1 MELELPSRLWLPLF
15 EKNRAPIIIVNG
27 KEVEG
32 AFDSKRRIINPEN
45 GYLIP
50 EHRIVDRGHKR
61 TRYYV
66 AFGGRG
72 GSKSLTFGLAAIMRA
87 MEEKQTIL
95 CCRQI
100 QSSIADSVLS
110 TLDFQIKDLRLENEF
125 EVLVNAIRHKK
136 TGTNFVFRGLKHN
149 IKEIKSLN
157 NTKICWIEEATDVT
171 KETFIELDPTIRA
184 PDSEIWIG
192 FNTGLID
199 DFIYKRFVLTP
210 DDDVTLIPINYT
222 DNALIGKELLRLAEK
237 MKEMD
242 YDDYLNVWLGQPKIT
257 REGGV
262 FKPENIK
269 IVPVAPVCVK
279 FCRGW
284 DFAST
289 AFDEK
294 KANNPDY
301 SVGTKIGITADGTYV
316 ILDVVRFRDTPDV
329 VERVLLNTTTQDGLM
344 VEQSLPLD
352 PGQAGR
358 AQILNFTKKLSGYR
372 VHSSPESG
380 SKVVRAE
387 PFAAQVNVGS
397 VMMVQ
402 APWNEVLIKEMAG
415 FNGDGKAK
423 DDIVDSAS
431 RAFAR
436 LQTNYMMQF
445 ATITGL

>member
-1 MELELPSRLWLPLF
+1 MELELPSPLWLPLF

-27 KEVEG
+27 VEVEG
-32 AFDSKRRIINPEN
+32 AFDRKRRIINPEN
-45 GYLIP
+45 GLLIP

-66 AFGGRG
+66 AWGGRG
-72 GSKSLTFGLAAIMRA
+72 AGKSLTFGLAAILRA

-110 TLDFQIKDLRLENEF
+110 TLDFQIKDLKLENEF
-125 EVLVNAIRHKK
+125 DVLVNAIRHKK

-184 PDSEIWIG
+184 PDAEIWIG
-192 FNTGLID
+192 FNTGLVD

-222 DNALIGKELLRLAEK
+222 DNALLGRELLHLAEK

-242 YDDYLNVWLGQPKIT
+242 YEEYLNVWLGQPKIA
-257 REGGV
+257 RNGGV

-284 DFAST
+284 DFAASSVIDGKDPDWST
-289 AFDEK
+289 
-294 KANNPDY
+294 
-301 SVGTKIGITADGTYV
+301 GGLIGITSEGQYV
-316 ILDVVRFRDTPDV
+316 IMNMVRFRDTPDV
-329 VERVLLNTTTQDGLM
+329 VERVLLSTASQDGLI
-344 VEQSLPLD
+344 VEQSLPQD
-352 PGQAGR
+352 PGSAGK
-358 AQILNFTKKLSGYR
+358 AHVLYLTKKLSGYR
-372 VHSSPESG
+372 VHTSPESG
-380 SKVVRAE
+380 DKVTRAE
-387 PFAAQVNVGS
+387 PLASQVNVGN
-397 VMMVQ
+397 VVMVQ
-402 APWNEVLIKEMAG
+402 GAWNEALIKEMAG

-423 DDIVDSAS
+423 DDQVDCLS
-431 RAFAR
+431 RAFHR
-436 LQTNYMMQF
+436 LQTNYSMQF